1 MGLLNSTSSIY
12 WKGNWGPERKCVFI
26 LVTHSYLVAKS
37 KLENGL
43 LTPNPVL
50 LYDHVLLPLSPTIC
64 PTLLQWQA
72 RLYPLPTT
80 KLCRVTIQMA
90 FSVYTEKLKD
100 CSLKKKKNSLSLYF
114 KDTHTCTHKD
124 LGLHDFVGIAFWLH
138 VPRQDGQKDQDPHV
152 IRCRNFQVNTLSLKP
167 LFIDTH
173 SPLVSDHKNLLS
185 STTYF

>member
-80 KLCRVTIQMA
+80 KLCRATIQMA

-100 CSLKKKKNSLSLYF
+100 CSLKKKKIHCLCIL
-114 KDTHTCTHKD
+114 KTHTHAHTKTWD
-124 LGLHDFVGIAFWLH
+124 YMILLELLFGSMFPGRMAKRI
-138 VPRQDGQKDQDPHV
+138 K
-152 IRCRNFQVNTLSLKP
+152 TLMW
-167 LFIDTH
+167 
-173 SPLVSDHKNLLS
+173 SDAEIFKSIHCP
-185 STTYF
+185 